1 MIRGTMQPTEHTAP
15 VDPQTSL
22 FYRAWL
28 PPDARKAVIMVHRGH
43 EHSGRLID
51 VVDELALADTAVFA
65 WDARGHG
72 KSPGD
77 RGYAPSFS
85 HVVKDLDVFVRHVSE
100 QHGIA
105 IDDMVI
111 LGHSVGAVTVAA
123 WVHDYAPRV
132 RAMVLVTPALK
143 VKLYVPFAR
152 TGLALLQ
159 AMRGDRKSYVQSY
172 VKPTMLTHDAE
183 QAKRYAEDPLIT
195 RAIAV
200 NVLLD
205 LYETAERVSAD
216 AGAIRVPAL
225 VLSGGADWVVDVGE
239 QQRFFDR
246 LGSQKKRM
254 RIFDGMYHD
263 LLHEAGRSEVLS
275 EIRTFIE
282 EAFASGEPRVPLVD
296 AHHDGYTKRE
306 YDELAR
312 PASALKNL
320 AFGVQRLSLKTLGK
334 LSNGVRLG
342 WESGFDSGRSLDY
355 VYENDA
361 RGGLGVGKLID
372 RTYLNSPG
380 WRGIRQRKV
389 NLEKLLRTA
398 IDRTRADSRDV
409 RILDVA
415 TGCGRYVLDALAAD
429 NDPRVTAYLRDFT
442 PANVKQGRGI
452 AQKMGLANRVRFEQG
467 DAFDEENLAAIAPA
481 PTIAIVSGLYELF
494 GDNDMVQ
501 RSLRGIARAMTSGGY
516 LIYTGQPWHPQL
528 EMIARVLTNRDGQPW
543 IMRRRTQEE
552 MDDLVSAAGFRKL
565 DMEIDR
571 WGIFTVSLATMVR

>member
-1 MIRGTMQPTEHTAP
+1 MITPTEHLAP
-15 VDPQTSL
+15 VDPETNL

-28 PPDARKAVIMVHRGH
+28 PPNAKRAVVMVHRGH

-51 VVDELALADTAVFA
+51 VVDELALDQTAVFA

-77 RGYAPSFS
+77 RGYAPSFARI
-85 HVVKDLDVFVRHVSE
+85 VKDLDVFVRHVAQ
-100 QHGIA
+100 QHDIA
-105 IDDMVI
+105 IEEMVVV
-111 LGHSVGAVTVAA
+111 GHSVGAVTVAA
-123 WVHDYAPRV
+123 WVHDYAPPI

-152 TGLALLQ
+152 TGLAMLQ
-159 AMRGDRKSYVQSY
+159 KMRGDKKSYVQSY

-183 QAKRYAEDPLIT
+183 QAKRYADDPLIT

-205 LYETAERVSAD
+205 LYTTAERLVDD

-246 LGSQKKRM
+246 LGSSKKRM
-254 RIFDGMYHD
+254 KIFDGMYHD
-263 LLHEAGRSEVLS
+263 LLHEAGRSEVLA
-275 EIRTFIE
+275 EIRTFLN
-282 EAFASGEPRVPLVD
+282 EAFASSEARAPLTD
-296 AHHDGYTKRE
+296 AHRGGYTKRE
-306 YDELAR
+306 YDELTR
-312 PASALKNL
+312 PASALKN
-320 AFGVQRLSLKTLGK
+320 AFFGVQRLSLKTLGK
-334 LSNGVRLG
+334 LSNGVKLG

-355 VYENDA
+355 VYENEA
-361 RGGLGVGKLID
+361 RGGLGLGKLID
-372 RTYLNSPG
+372 RTYLDSAG

-389 NLEKLLRTA
+389 NLEKLLHDA
-398 IDRTRADSRDV
+398 IAQTRAAGREV

-415 TGCGRYVLDALAAD
+415 AGCGRYVLDALAKD
-429 NDPRVTAYLRDFT
+429 GDPRVTAHLRDFT
-442 PANVKQGRGI
+442 PANVEQGKRI
-452 AQKMGLANRVRFEQG
+452 ASEMKLSERIRFEQG
-467 DAFDEENLAAIAPA
+467 DAFDEESLAAITPA

-501 RSLRGIARAMTSGGY
+501 RSLRGITRAMNEGGF

-552 MDDLVSAAGFRKL
+552 MDDLVRAAGFRKL

-571 WGIFTVSLATMVR
+571 WGIFTVSLSERRRPAG